1 MKNWGKDFFMT
12 AASSAFHIVGLRTI
26 CSEDMNAQCKY
37 YWQPWLSDSTDVGV
51 ALLHK
56 WEGFFDDTIVSAFHT
71 TDLTIQ
77 QYSLHN
83 FPPEMFTGKE
93 QSPLEQFSVLKL
105 CSEMKTNEIS
115 MQWLAKQSYFSKHKI
130 SYNEFKNENKQC
142 RHSLILCAAKDQVIL
157 SRLNSSRYLTAEISQ
172 PEFCPSV
179 NITLL

>member
-1 MKNWGKDFFMT
+1 MLTLLGDKSFKNAQLGHSVWLDWRRSLRKNENAVGSNVNVTNWGKDFFMT

-71 TDLTIQ
+71 TDLTIK

-93 QSPLEQFSVLKL
+93 QSPLEQFSVLLKL

-115 MQWLAKQSYFSKHKI
+115 MQWLTKQSYFSKH
-130 SYNEFKNENKQC
+130 
-142 RHSLILCAAKDQVIL
+142 
-157 SRLNSSRYLTAEISQ
+157 
-172 PEFCPSV
+172 
-179 NITLL
+179 

>member
-1 MKNWGKDFFMT
+1 
-12 AASSAFHIVGLRTI
+12 
-26 CSEDMNAQCKY
+26 MNAQCKY

-71 TDLTIQ
+71 IDLTIK

-93 QSPLEQFSVLKL
+93 QSPLEQFSVLLKL

-115 MQWLAKQSYFSKHKI
+115 MQWLAKQSYFSKH
-130 SYNEFKNENKQC
+130 
-142 RHSLILCAAKDQVIL
+142 
-157 SRLNSSRYLTAEISQ
+157 
-172 PEFCPSV
+172 
-179 NITLL
+179 